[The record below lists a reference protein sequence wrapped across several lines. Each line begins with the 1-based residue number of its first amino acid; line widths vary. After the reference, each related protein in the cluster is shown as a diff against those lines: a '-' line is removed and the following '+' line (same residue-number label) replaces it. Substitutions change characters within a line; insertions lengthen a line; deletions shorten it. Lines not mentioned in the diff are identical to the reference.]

1 MVGAMLKDLAFNQ
14 RDAYL
19 QTLKDLAGLESP
31 TGDKGANDRV
41 ADFLSPLLRKDGWQV
56 ERVPKELVGDQVV
69 ARYDVPGDTSTLL
82 LCHFDTVWPI
92 GTLEKMPLKEEDGKF
107 YGPGTMDMKA
117 GITTA
122 IHALRLIK
130 SQGLALRG
138 PVTLVLTSDE
148 EKGSQHSRDLIETL
162 AKDHSRVLV
171 LEPGREDG
179 AVKIGR
185 KGIGDFL
192 VTFTGISAHA
202 GNNPQDGASALRELA
217 HFLLLAES
225 LTDYDKGTSV
235 NVTVAQ
241 AGSVSNV
248 IAEEAN
254 CQIDMRALKVE
265 ETERVERTLKA
276 YKPKDER
283 VKVEVEGGINRPP
296 MEFTEKNKAL
306 FAEFEEAMARVGVKL
321 ESAVV
326 GGGSD
331 GNFTSIL
338 GIPTLD
344 GLGSAGEGPHAR
356 HEHIR
361 IEETLERLALLVAM
375 LTEA

>member
-1 MVGAMLKDLAFNQ
+1 MLKDLAYRQ
-14 RDAYL
+14 RAAYL
-19 QTLKDLAGLESP
+19 QTLSELARLESP
-31 TGDKGANDRV
+31 TSDKAANDRV
-41 ADFLSPLLRKDGWQV
+41 ADFLSPLLRKDSWQV
-56 ERVPKELVGDQVV
+56 ERVPQSIVGDQLV
-69 ARYDVPGDTSTLL
+69 ARYGAPGATSTLL

-92 GTLEKMPLKEEDGKF
+92 GTLKKMPLKEEDGKF

-130 SQGLALRG
+130 EQALTLRG
-138 PVTLVLTSDE
+138 PVTLLLTSDE
-148 EKGSQHSRDLIETL
+148 EKGSHHSRDLIETL

-179 AVKIGR
+179 AVKVGR
-185 KGIGDFL
+185 KGIGDFQ
-192 VTFTGISAHA
+192 VSFTGVSAHA

-225 LTDYDKGTSV
+225 LTDYEKGTSV

-241 AGSVSNV
+241 GGSVSNV
-248 IAEEAN
+248 IAEEAQ

-265 ETERVERTLKA
+265 EAERVERTLKA
-276 YKPKDER
+276 YKPEDER
-283 VKVEVEGGINRPP
+283 VQVSVEGGINRPP
-296 MEFTEKNKAL
+296 MEFTEQNKVL
-306 FAEFEEAMARVGVKL
+306 FSEFEEAMARVGVKL
-321 ESAVV
+321 GSAVV

-338 GIPTLD
+338 GIPTID

-375 LTEA
+375 LTQDPS

>member
-1 MVGAMLKDLAFNQ
+1 MVGAMLKDLALNQ

-19 QTLKDLAGLESP
+19 QTLRDLAGLESP
-31 TGDKGANDRV
+31 TADKEANDRV

-69 ARYDVPGDTSTLL
+69 ARYDAPGDTSTLL

-92 GTLEKMPLKEEDGKF
+92 GTLEKMPLKEEDDKF

-130 SQGLALRG
+130 NQGLALRG
-138 PVTLVLTSDE
+138 PVTLALTSDE
-148 EKGSQHSRDLIETL
+148 EKGSQHSRGLIETL

-185 KGIGDFL
+185 KGIGDFQ

-248 IAEEAN
+248 IAEEAH

-265 ETERVERTLKA
+265 EAERVERTLKA

-296 MEFTEKNKAL
+296 MEFTEKNKVL
-306 FAEFEEAMARVGVKL
+306 FAEFEEAMTRVGVKL

>member
-1 MVGAMLKDLAFNQ
+1 MVGAMLKDLALNQ

-19 QTLKDLAGLESP
+19 QTLRDLAGLESP
-31 TGDKGANDRV
+31 TADKEANDRV

-69 ARYDVPGDTSTLL
+69 ARYDAPGDTSTLL

-92 GTLEKMPLKEEDGKF
+92 GTLEKMPLKEEDDKF

-130 SQGLALRG
+130 NQGLALRG
-138 PVTLVLTSDE
+138 PVTLALTSDE
-148 EKGSQHSRDLIETL
+148 EKGSQHSRGLIETL

-185 KGIGDFL
+185 KGIGDFQ

-248 IAEEAN
+248 IAEEAH

-265 ETERVERTLKA
+265 EAERVERTLKA

-306 FAEFEEAMARVGVKL
+306 FAEFEEAMARVGVEL

>member
-1 MVGAMLKDLAFNQ
+1 MVGAMLKDLALNQ
-14 RDAYL
+14 QTPYL
-19 QTLKDLAGLESP
+19 QTLKSLVGLESP
-31 TGDKGANDRV
+31 TSDKAANDRV
-41 ADFLSPLLRKDGWQV
+41 ADFLSPLLRKDGWQI
-56 ERVPKELVGDQVV
+56 ERIPKSVVGDQLV
-69 ARYDVPGDTSTLL
+69 ARYDAPGDTSTLL

-92 GTLEKMPLKEEDGKF
+92 GTLEKMPLKEENGKF

-130 SQGLALRG
+130 EQGLTLRG

-148 EKGSQHSRDLIETL
+148 EKGSHHSRELIETL

-179 AVKIGR
+179 AVKVGR
-185 KGIGDFL
+185 KGIGDFQ
-192 VTFTGISAHA
+192 VKFTGISAHA

-225 LTDYDKGTSV
+225 LTDYEKGTSV

-248 IAEEAN
+248 IAEEAH

-265 ETERVERTLKA
+265 EAERVERTLKA
-276 YKPKDER
+276 YEPKDER
-283 VKVEVEGGINRPP
+283 VKVEVQGGINRPP
-296 MEFTEKNKAL
+296 MEFTEQNKAL
-306 FAEFEEAMARVGVKL
+306 FAEFEDAMERVGVSL
-321 ESAVV
+321 ESAIV

-375 LTEA
+375 LVES